1 MKYTVAWEATP
12 NPQSLKFLVNRLHA
26 SAKDASA
33 ADASAVDANAADA
46 NAADSR
52 AVDSRAA
59 DAGAAD
65 ASSKETSA
73 GASAPTDSP
82 QTQDNLSPLSGSPQT
97 QDGSSGGPEGS
108 PQPQDGAAPTDS
120 PQMQNRPPS
129 KPPSATAEAEKAV
142 SPSLVAEAEPR
153 PPDSSD
159 APFLCDEIFEA
170 DSPQK
175 AARSPLAAKILGFP
189 WAKSVFMAENF
200 VTVTKEDWVEWEL
213 AAEPLA
219 DLIKDHFNQGGKAL
233 LPQTSS
239 SADSPKSEGATA
251 SAATGGGNR
260 EERLI
265 RDIIEKEIQP
275 AVAMDG
281 GYIDFVSYENKTVYL
296 NLQGACSGC
305 PSSSYTLKEGI
316 ETRLKQSLP
325 EIEEVIAV

>member
-12 NPQSLKFLVNRLHA
+12 NPQSLKFLVSRLHA
-26 SAKDASA
+26 SAKDANA
-33 ADASAVDANAADA
+33 VDASAA
-46 NAADSR
+46 
-52 AVDSRAA
+52 DSRAA

-73 GASAPTDSP
+73 GASALTDSP
-82 QTQDNLSPLSGSPQT
+82 QTQGSLSPLS
-97 QDGSSGGPEGS
+97 GS
-108 PQPQDGAAPTDS
+108 PQPQDGAAPTNS

>member
-26 SAKDASA
+26 SAK
-33 ADASAVDANAADA
+33 DA

-73 GASAPTDSP
+73 GAFALTDSP
-82 QTQDNLSPLSGSPQT
+82 QMQGEAGPEGSPQT
-97 QDGSSGGPEGS
+97 QDG
-108 PQPQDGAAPTDS
+108 ATPTDS
-120 PQMQNRPPS
+120 SQPQKRPPS